1 MAKEHKP
8 SASSWAGNLKP
19 LACQNQHHHSSI
31 YWARELLCSTW
42 AEALLRIG
50 WVSLS
55 REALKC
61 IMHISHIAAKYIAWN
76 WRRITKGPRSRSVAS
91 LPHLVLLAGPLKHLF
106 GQRSNRLCRMQP
118 HGPNDSLSIPA
129 RHFGDFDAQP
139 LPGLT
144 RMQHKAWLKEFP
156 KSWATCKILFR
167 SSFKK
172 EIRCIVYYNMMQTEG
187 QMLEATQW
195 TNSLQIY
202 RCWSFKGE
210 TYIRKTYDYTY
221 NST

>member
-1 MAKEHKP
+1 M
-8 SASSWAGNLKP
+8 
-19 LACQNQHHHSSI
+19 
-31 YWARELLCSTW
+31 RELLCSTW

-144 RMQHKAWLKEFP
+144 RMQHKACLKEFP
-156 KSWATCKILFR
+156 KSWATCKILCR
-167 SSFKK
+167 SSFMLTKTMK
-172 EIRCIVYYNMMQTEG
+172 NLRKMVWAAKLRAQNPGASDCFRLWNLWQVCLQTEVARDWICAK
-187 QMLEATQW
+187 QPQAMPSCNRL
-195 TNSLQIY
+195 
-202 RCWSFKGE
+202 
-210 TYIRKTYDYTY
+210 
-221 NST
+221 